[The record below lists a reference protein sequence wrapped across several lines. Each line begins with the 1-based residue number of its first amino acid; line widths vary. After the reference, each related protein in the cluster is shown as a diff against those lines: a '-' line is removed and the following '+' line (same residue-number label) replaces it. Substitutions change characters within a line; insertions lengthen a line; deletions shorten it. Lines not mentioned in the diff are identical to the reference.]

1 MRVIDV
7 DRLADV
13 FDHDAAEIAD
23 VVTLLVE
30 TADHFAQRIDLAL
43 DSRDAQ
49 EGARLAH
56 ELKGASGNAGAESL
70 SERCRGVELAFK
82 ARNWPMARYAIA
94 DMHASLQM
102 LRFETAE

>member
-7 DRLADV
+7 DRLAEV
-13 FDHDAAEIAD
+13 FDHDATEIAEI
-23 VVTLLVE
+23 VSLLVA
-30 TADHFAQRIDLAL
+30 TADAFAQRIDLAL
-43 DSRDAQ
+43 ESRDPE
-49 EGARLAH
+49 EGSRLAH
-56 ELKGASGNAGAESL
+56 ELKGAAGNAGAESL

-102 LRFETAE
+102 LRF